1 MDKNDTTSAN
11 QRCEMGLSWGKW
23 YFFLILFILESAI
36 RKLHFTKVGH
46 NLVSLIAK
54 CSKLANVGS

>member
-1 MDKNDTTSAN
+1 MTTLLQTKDAKGPVLG
-11 QRCEMGLSWGKW
+11 QMVLFK
-23 YFFLILFILESAI
+23 ILFILESAT
-36 RKLHFTKVGH
+36 RKLYFTKVGH